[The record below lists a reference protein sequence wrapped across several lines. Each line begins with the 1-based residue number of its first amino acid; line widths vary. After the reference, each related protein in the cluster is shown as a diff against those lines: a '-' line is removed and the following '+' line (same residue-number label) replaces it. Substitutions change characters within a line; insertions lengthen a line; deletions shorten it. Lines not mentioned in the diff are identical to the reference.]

1 MEGVAVHVEDE
12 VFWKKDGKAIH
23 VEYRSHPIFKD
34 NEVTGAVITVINIS
48 KRWKAQQALHE
59 SEERYRSLV
68 QTAHDAIVS
77 INRFGEIIFWNASAE
92 RIFGYSSDK
101 ILGHNVTEIMPESY
115 RTAHKFAIQSISG
128 PESSKLVG
136 RSIELT
142 GRKEDGSEF
151 PIELSLSSW
160 ERDGILCFTSI
171 IRDIS
176 DRKETENEKAKLFD
190 RLQRAR
196 KMEAIGLMAG
206 GVAHDLNNILSGIVS
221 YPELVLMK
229 LPKDSNVRPA
239 IEAIHE
245 SGVRA
250 SEVVADLLTV
260 ARGVASS
267 KQTANLNT
275 LVIEYLTSPEGEK
288 LKEYY
293 PAITILTDCQK
304 DLNNISCS
312 PVHIKKCLM
321 NLMTNATEAMEKK
334 GKIIISTR
342 NQYLRSPI
350 DKHNY
355 VPKGDYV
362 VLKIKDTGEGISHS
376 DIDHIFEPFYTK
388 KIMGRSGTGL
398 GLAIVWNTIKDHG
411 GGISVSSNENGTSFE
426 LFFPIT
432 HDIPAKKIQA
442 LGIDQLQG
450 SREKILVVDDEPLLR
465 EIAIDILESLNYQG
479 HSVSSGEEAVDYL
492 SEEKVHLVILDM
504 VMDPG
509 MNGRE
514 TYEQILELH
523 PTQKALICSGFSEN
537 EDVEEAQRLGAG
549 SFVKKPYSLEQLGF
563 AIKEELTKGEQ

>member
-1 MEGVAVHVEDE
+1 
-12 VFWKKDGKAIH
+12 
-23 VEYRSHPIFKD
+23 
-34 NEVTGAVITVINIS
+34 
-48 KRWKAQQALHE
+48 
-59 SEERYRSLV
+59 
-68 QTAHDAIVS
+68 
-77 INRFGEIIFWNASAE
+77 
-92 RIFGYSSDK
+92 
-101 ILGHNVTEIMPESY
+101 
-115 RTAHKFAIQSISG
+115 
-128 PESSKLVG
+128 
-136 RSIELT
+136 
-142 GRKEDGSEF
+142 
-151 PIELSLSSW
+151 
-160 ERDGILCFTSI
+160 
-171 IRDIS
+171 
-176 DRKETENEKAKLFD
+176 
-190 RLQRAR
+190 
-196 KMEAIGLMAG
+196 
-206 GVAHDLNNILSGIVS
+206 
-221 YPELVLMK
+221 
-229 LPKDSNVRPA
+229 
-239 IEAIHE
+239 
-245 SGVRA
+245 
-250 SEVVADLLTV
+250 
-260 ARGVASS
+260 
-267 KQTANLNT
+267 
-275 LVIEYLTSPEGEK
+275 
-288 LKEYY
+288 
-293 PAITILTDCQK
+293 
-304 DLNNISCS
+304 
-312 PVHIKKCLM
+312 M